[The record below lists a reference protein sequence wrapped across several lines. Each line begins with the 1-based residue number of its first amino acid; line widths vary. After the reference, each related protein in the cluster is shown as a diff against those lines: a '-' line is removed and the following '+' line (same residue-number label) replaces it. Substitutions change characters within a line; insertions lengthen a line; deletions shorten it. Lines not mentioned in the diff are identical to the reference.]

1 MFVEQ
6 RGNEMLP
13 ILAGVAIGAAVLY
26 LLDAETQ
33 SQHDRWERKRSQ
45 VRRETAQQ
53 REKIQAALK
62 STAEYQEYKKYI
74 EMHHASKQ
82 TADQAFELY
91 ASTKKVLNGLYTQLK
106 CSGETIGQLK
116 QQRQEALGTE
126 KEQIQQML
134 KQQRDIHT
142 QIKTAIDGYKA
153 ERESFLKD
161 LRSLNEATAQLKQ
174 HIRLHTGKPGREWF
188 ARLEQRRLGA

>member
-1 MFVEQ
+1 M
-6 RGNEMLP
+6 
-13 ILAGVAIGAAVLY
+13 
-26 LLDAETQ
+26 
-33 SQHDRWERKRSQ
+33 
-45 VRRETAQQ
+45 
-53 REKIQAALK
+53 
-62 STAEYQEYKKYI
+62 
-74 EMHHASKQ
+74 
-82 TADQAFELY
+82 
-91 ASTKKVLNGLYTQLK
+91 LNGLYTQLK

-116 QQRQEALGTE
+116 QQREEASGAE

-134 KQQRDIHT
+134 RQQRDIHA

-153 ERESFLKD
+153 ESESFLKD